1 MVDEGPGIPLE
12 RREDVFD
19 KYPNWR
25 PDGYEQA
32 AGSGLGLF
40 LVRGIVDGHD
50 GEVVIVDAPG
60 GGTMLRI
67 RIPRTCGGIV
77 ADGSRPVTL
86 LICDDHRVLTDAL
99 AIVVGLDDGLE
110 LVAPPSQDPQ
120 SAIALCA
127 EFLPDVVLMD
137 VDLKAEMSGIDA
149 TRAIKENSPATKVI
163 IMTAHDDDR
172 LLVDAVEAGASG
184 FLSKDDAA
192 QEVLAAVKAAADGEV
207 LIDPATLARLLPQ
220 VAREREMKRDALALL
235 NDLTD
240 REREILSLLAQGMRN
255 DDIAAKLYISP
266 QTVQTHV
273 RNILG
278 KLRVHSKLEAV
289 AFAVRY
295 GAISV

>member
-1 MVDEGPGIPLE
+1 VDEGP
-12 RREDVFD
+12 
-19 KYPNWR
+19 
-25 PDGYEQA
+25 
-32 AGSGLGLF
+32 
-40 LVRGIVDGHD
+40 
-50 GEVVIVDAPG
+50 
-60 GGTMLRI
+60 
-67 RIPRTCGGIV
+67 
-77 ADGSRPVTL
+77 RPVTL

-99 AIVVGLDDGLE
+99 AIVVGLDAGRE
-110 LVAPPSQDPQ
+110 LVAPPVQDPQ

-127 EFLPDVVLMD
+127 ELLPDVVLMD
-137 VDLKAEMSGIDA
+137 VDLKSTMSGIDA

-192 QEVLAAVKAAADGEV
+192 EAVLAAVKSAADGEV

-220 VAREREMKRDALALL
+220 VAREREQQRDALALL
-235 NDLTD
+235 GDLTD
-240 REREILSLLAQGMRN
+240 REREILTLLAQGMRN
-255 DDIAAKLYISP
+255 DDIATQLYISP

-289 AFAVRY
+289 AFAVRH
-295 GAISV
+295 GAIAV